1 MASHSHSSGAD
12 GFERDIEDAI
22 FETIDVGLDK
32 PIYVNPS
39 KPAQPVPPLITPL
52 MTPVMTPPVMG
63 IKSNKTGLSV
73 FSSDPCMSSK
83 PVISQALLT
92 TAVFIFTIALVLP
105 GIWFVH
111 SAIGPKETIDR
122 QLTTGSTPE
131 ASAAPS
137 ASQSPVDDPILMKP
151 NNAIHVNNS
160 ASSQSE
166 YGAGTGSIVYF
177 GSK

>member
-39 KPAQPVPPLITPL
+39 KPAQPVPPLITP
-52 MTPVMTPPVMG
+52 PVLG

-73 FSSDPCMSSK
+73 FSSDPCVSSK

-131 ASAAPS
+131 ASAASS

-160 ASSQSE
+160 ASLQSE